1 MVFSIF
7 YPVYYSFFLLIDT
20 LRLDSPHFPT
30 FSRLKNEKSR
40 SVNCAPTASHK
51 GKPERRDDFSEKISQ
66 LREAAQRDR
75 NLDDKHNDPHSY
87 FKQTWDY
94 FN

>member
-1 MVFSIF
+1 M
-7 YPVYYSFFLLIDT
+7 P
-20 LRLDSPHFPT
+20 
-30 FSRLKNEKSR
+30 
-40 SVNCAPTASHK
+40 HK

-66 LREAAQRDR
+66 LREAAQKDR
-75 NLDDKHNDPHSY
+75 NLDDKHSDLHSY